1 MFQDALFL
9 PERNW
14 RVRAA
19 ALPIAALVHAI
30 ALTLLITVPLMRVR
44 ELPRVDVSDI
54 LVVPALPTTPLPPP
68 KARSGNP
75 GARIKARRAVVAAG
89 EAWRFAPVVIPEGIV
104 EEGFGAGGSDFGI
117 PGGVDYGTGEGIAAD
132 LLGANLYELVGK
144 PVEPVLRA
152 VGEVKPPRLVRRIEP
167 AYPEL
172 ARQARAEG
180 IVILEATT
188 DIYGRV
194 AAVRV
199 LRSLPLLDAAAID
212 AVRQWVYEPLLINGR
227 PRPVTFTVTV
237 TFVLSEMTGKCVWG
251 HVLLYV
257 SPFIW
262 REKMQGIEPSRSC
275 PRDLTEKPV
284 SFNLIEPLSQRS
296 SVGRAADS

>member
-30 ALTLLITVPLMRVR
+30 ALTLLVAVPLIRVR
-44 ELPRVDVSDI
+44 DLPRVDVSDI
-54 LVVPALPTTPLPPP
+54 LIVPAIPTTPLPPP
-68 KARSGNP
+68 KARAGNP
-75 GARIKARRAVVAAG
+75 GARITTRRPAVAPG
-89 EAWRFAPVVIPEGIV
+89 EAWRFPPVVIPEGIV
-104 EEGFGAGGSDFGI
+104 EEGFGAGGADFGI
-117 PGGVDYGTGEGIAAD
+117 PGGVDYGTGEGIVAN
-132 LLGANLYELVGK
+132 LLGADLYGLVGK
-144 PVEPVLRA
+144 PAEPALLA

-180 IVILEATT
+180 VVILEATT

-199 LRSLPLLDAAAID
+199 LRSLPLLDGAAVD
-212 AVRQWVYEPLLINGR
+212 AVRQWVYEPLLVNGR

-237 TFVLSEMTGKCVWG
+237 RFVLK
-251 HVLLYV
+251 
-257 SPFIW
+257 
-262 REKMQGIEPSRSC
+262 K
-275 PRDLTEKPV
+275 
-284 SFNLIEPLSQRS
+284 
-296 SVGRAADS
+296 